1 MNTPAPSQF
10 LLLFRGPEWDKGM
23 SPAEIQDVLD
33 QAMAWFDR
41 LNRRGIVRGTHAL
54 QRSGCIVSDQRA
66 QMVTDGPFAESKEA
80 IGGYLLLELAS
91 LDEAIA
97 AAKGYPGLNRGI
109 TIEVR
114 PISTECP
121 IANRLRQE
129 QEAVAVA

>member
-1 MNTPAPSQF
+1 MNTPASSQY
-10 LLLFRGPEWDKGM
+10 LLLFRGPEWDKGL

-33 QAMAWFDR
+33 QAMTWFDG

-54 QRSGCIVSDQRA
+54 QRSGCIVSEQRA

-80 IGGYLLLELAS
+80 IGGYLLLELDS

-97 AAKGYPGLNRGI
+97 AAKDYPGLNRGI

-121 IANRLRQE
+121 IATRLRQE
-129 QEAVAVA
+129 QEAVAAA

>member
-1 MNTPAPSQF
+1 MNAPTTTNQY

-33 QAMAWFDR
+33 QAMAWFDG

-54 QRSGCIVSDQRA
+54 RRSGCIVSDERA

-80 IGGYLLLELAS
+80 IGGYLLLEVDS

-97 AAKGYPGLNRGI
+97 AAKGYPGLDRGI
-109 TIEVR
+109 TIEIR

-121 IANRLRQE
+121 IAARLRE
-129 QEAVAVA
+129 ELTAATA